1 MSITRFASTALLG
14 LALAATAHAQNP
26 NQDQAGRPGQE
37 GGRPG
42 GRQADPS
49 RIVDRL
55 MQSDADGDGKVS
67 REEMGEGRFAA
78 VFDQADANGDGFLTE
93 EEISLFIQS
102 RSNRSQRGSQGGGA
116 RRPGQ
121 APGGQ
126 TPTPGGAA
134 AAPSGPSEEAFHDAM
149 ERAGRALRGLRRTK
163 FEADTFERDLM
174 ALLELEASLMDARKN
189 VKAIPM
195 SPAAKAKF
203 GDDTVAYR
211 RSFQLHMAKAMIA
224 TLNCEMAMLEGNAA
238 KAQELVRG
246 ILENRNESHDLFE
259 Q

>member
-1 MSITRFASTALLG
+1 MSISRFAAASLLG

-26 NQDQAGRPGQE
+26 NQNQPGRSGQD

-93 EEISLFIQS
+93 DEISLFIQS
-102 RSNRSQRGSQGGGA
+102 RSSRGQRGSQAGGA

-126 TPTPGGAA
+126 GTTPAAA
-134 AAPSGPSEEAFHDAM
+134 AAPSGPTEAGFNKAM
-149 ERAGRALRGLRRTK
+149 DRAGRALRGLRRTK

-189 VKAIPM
+189 VKAVPM
-195 SPAAKAKF
+195 SDAAKAKF

-224 TLNCEMAMLEGNAA
+224 TLNCEMAMLEGDSA